1 MQIRTIR
8 DCRIIQFD
16 YNGKSY
22 QEEGD
27 MKVCWGVICLLQTT
41 VLWGQAAPEAAPA
54 PQSNP
59 PLVQPASPI
68 PPAALPNRQ
77 TQMDMNTWQ
86 MQRMLRLTAEL
97 KAMRD
102 KLDEMKANTAKVK
115 DPAVKQQLQLD
126 NDMWAMMLAHVEVM
140 IAMAPQATRA
150 QNRFPPKQGGY
161 RWQVPASQPA
171 PAAAP
176 ASSATPVAP
185 AASAAP
191 ASNSSASPNHP

>member
-1 MQIRTIR
+1 M
-8 DCRIIQFD
+8 
-16 YNGKSY
+16 
-22 QEEGD
+22 
-27 MKVCWGVICLLQTT
+27 ICLLLTT
-41 VLWGQAAPEAAPA
+41 ALWGQAAPQAAPA

-68 PPAALPNRQ
+68 PPAALPNQQ

-97 KAMRD
+97 KAMRV

-150 QNRFPPKQGGY
+150 SNRFPPKQGRY
-161 RWQVPASQPA
+161 PWQVPPSQPSPAAAASPA
-171 PAAAP
+171 PASPAA
-176 ASSATPVAP
+176 PVAP
-185 AASAAP
+185 GASPAP
-191 ASNSSASPNHP
+191 ASNSAASPNHP